1 MAHSFKFTVEVTLE
15 REQGKFVSRDEMA
28 AQLAEAIEQADPG
41 TVDVDNSTYN
51 VTDWV
56 VNEN

>member
-28 AQLAEAIEQADPG
+28 EQLADAIEQADPG
-41 TVDVDNSTYN
+41 TVDVDDSTYN